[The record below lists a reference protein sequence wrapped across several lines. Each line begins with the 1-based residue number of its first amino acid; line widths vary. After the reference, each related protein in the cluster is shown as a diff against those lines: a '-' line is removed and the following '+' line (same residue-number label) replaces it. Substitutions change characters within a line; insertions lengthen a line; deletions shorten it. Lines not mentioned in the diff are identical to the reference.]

1 MRQMCQWKAAE
12 IHGTQFLPNTAN
24 NSYWTIPAEKPERS
38 QQQTRYS
45 AG

>member
-1 MRQMCQWKAAE
+1 MCQWKAARM
-12 IHGTQFLPNTAN
+12 HGNQFLPNTVN
-24 NSYWTIPAEKPERS
+24 KSYWTIPAEKSERS